1 MAVRMGLSISYCKE
15 YLASKL
21 CLFLQETNIQTKA
34 ELIIAV
40 SGASLVALTKLL
52 AIVAAEM
59 LTVIV
64 HIVR

>member
-1 MAVRMGLSISYCKE
+1 M
-15 YLASKL
+15 
-21 CLFLQETNIQTKA
+21 QETNIQTKA